1 MLSDEEINKCLEE
14 AKVPELPE
22 QCQELELLIARAI
35 ESKVREAT
43 LEEAAKCCKPVAGI
57 KYSPNTLSAMNGCE
71 ARINALKNGE
81 AV

>member
-1 MLSDEEINKCLEE
+1 MLSDEEIWKCL
-14 AKVPELPE
+14 PEHPDNME
-22 QCQELELLIARAI
+22 FSRAI
-35 ESKVREAT
+35 EAKVREAT